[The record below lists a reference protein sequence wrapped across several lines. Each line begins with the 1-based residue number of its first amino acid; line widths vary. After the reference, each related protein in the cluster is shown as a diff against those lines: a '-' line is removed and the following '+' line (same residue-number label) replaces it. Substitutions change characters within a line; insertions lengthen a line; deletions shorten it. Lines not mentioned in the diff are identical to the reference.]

1 MDILPPT
8 HTAMG
13 QSAACLSAQ
22 GLYSLPCR
30 QDQLQLLCTGNFMDH
45 NLQTFIEAS
54 WHCRRY
60 HRHFSTEGVQM
71 PSYFIYIPT
80 MCIYVQFLHVK
91 AQHLLVVLVRCGR
104 SERIPII
111 LSKWVWYLVQ
121 RLLSLDCA
129 ISPSTDLRKLHQMV
143 YWVYCTC
150 KECHTHVYAPNH
162 IYLEPVSC
170 CWSEN
175 ELFSRSSLTC
185 LHWYGRF

>member
-13 QSAACLSAQ
+13 QSAAWLSAQ

-45 NLQTFIEAS
+45 TLQTFIEAS

-60 HRHFSTEGVQM
+60 HSHFSTGVQM
-71 PSYFIYIPT
+71 PSLLHVYTYNVHARTVSARQGPNICLWSWWGVVGQKESLSSSANGFGTLYNGFFPSI
-80 MCIYVQFLHVK
+80 VQFHHPLIYESSIKWCTGYIVHV
-91 AQHLLVVLVRCGR
+91 
-104 SERIPII
+104 
-111 LSKWVWYLVQ
+111 
-121 RLLSLDCA
+121 
-129 ISPSTDLRKLHQMV
+129 
-143 YWVYCTC
+143 
-150 KECHTHVYAPNH
+150 KECHHMYMHRNH
-162 IYLEPVSC
+162 NYLEPVSC

-175 ELFSRSSLTC
+175 ELVSRSSLTC